1 MTDKDFE
8 LDLDFLDDEKPTQS
22 KPEIKKE
29 DSLDLDTETSED
41 TSISTKDEET
51 FDIDSDSIENT
62 AEKSSLDDEE
72 NFLWE
77 PGGLEIPGIIVD
89 DSETV
94 SNPEIIPNFVDW
106 NKKSISWI
114 FSDKKNIMIAWVAWV
129 VLIIIWV
136 WVFFMMSAPKKVVVK
151 SVPTP
156 TVQTSVIEDQSSSSG
171 SNETVPTNSWSEAN
185 SGTSAVNESTNSGT
199 SQVTLNSWSLVSNTN
214 SGNTTVNNTSSSTT
228 PDTTVNNDV
237 KKDSSD
243 ISIPL
248 QTITEKVEVNADG
261 SLKKTA
267 NTDLETRNVKEW
279 SIILD
284 NSQNKLPNLLDLT
297 VSGIENNKTF
307 KVTDEITV
315 KLDWITNSLSIDPSI
330 KWSVNKDSYIIN
342 INLQFFKDSIIS
354 SEKWTLKY
362 SESLPLDF
370 MKPGIKKLF
379 ILVNWTIFKTINF
392 NIQ

>member
-8 LDLDFLDDEKPTQS
+8 LDLDFLDDEKPNKPSVEKTQ
-22 KPEIKKE
+22 
-29 DSLDLDTETSED
+29 DNSLDLDTDSNTDDISSNGGIEMDISSEEP
-41 TSISTKDEET
+41 IKQ
-51 FDIDSDSIENT
+51 IEIT
-62 AEKSSLDDEE
+62 TDDD
-72 NFLWE
+72 NFLWDQW
-77 PGGLEIPGIIVD
+77 GLEIPSIIVD
-89 DSETV
+89 DTPSFSNSETV
-94 SNPEIIPNFVDW
+94 PDFIDNT
-106 NKKSISWI
+106 KKSAISNI
-114 FSDKKNIMIAWVAWV
+114 FSDKKNIMIAWIAVI
-129 VLIIIWV
+129 VLIVIWV
-136 WVFFMMSAPKKVVVK
+136 WAFFMLSSPKKPAVK
-151 SVPTP
+151 IPLTP
-156 TVQTSVIEDQSSSSG
+156 APTSVIEDQSNNSGATESSTSTDSTGSTESNSG
-171 SNETVPTNSWSEAN
+171 NVAINETTNSWGTDLAN
-185 SGTSAVNESTNSGT
+185 NGTTSTNSGAI
-199 SQVTLNSWSLVSNTN
+199 SVDNTW
-214 SGNTTVNNTSSSTT
+214 SSTT
-228 PDTTVNNDV
+228 TPDIVSTEV

-261 SLKKTA
+261 SLKKTT

-297 VSGIENNKTF
+297 ISWINSNQTF
-307 KVTDEITV
+307 KVSDEIII

-330 KWSVNKDSYIIN
+330 KWSINKDSYIID
-342 INLQFFKDSIIS
+342 IKLQFFKDSIIS

-362 SESLPLDF
+362 SESVPLDF